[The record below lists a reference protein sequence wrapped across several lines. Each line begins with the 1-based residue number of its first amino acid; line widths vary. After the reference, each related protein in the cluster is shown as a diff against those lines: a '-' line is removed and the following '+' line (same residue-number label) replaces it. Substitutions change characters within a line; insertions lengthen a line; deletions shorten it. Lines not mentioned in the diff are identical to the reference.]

1 MAPKFRDRS
10 IVMIEQVIIAGAA
23 FDVVNRTIDSITTI
37 VIFSYYKPYT
47 CRETAEEQ
55 QDTVPL
61 TYYVP
66 SRLFMHAASPICT
79 GTVTILV

>member
-1 MAPKFRDRS
+1 MASKFRDRS

-23 FDVVNRTIDSITTI
+23 FDVVNGTIDSITTI

-55 QDTVPL
+55 
-61 TYYVP
+61 
-66 SRLFMHAASPICT
+66 
-79 GTVTILV
+79 